1 MTEKLSHIFLA
12 VVLTHG
18 ITIFAWMLW
27 QNSGGLLL
35 VALPIIFAFIL
46 GCQLTTLINTSKE

>member
-27 QNSGGLLL
+27 QNSSLLV
-35 VALPIIFAFIL
+35 VALPIIFAFVL

>member
-27 QNSGGLLL
+27 QNSGLLL